1 MIYKSLSADLTKPLY
16 MVEWERDLSQ
26 VRDLEEWQWGLLS
39 LLPRI
44 VTHYLGGGESEGSDV
59 TVPSSVQI
67 R

>member
-1 MIYKSLSADLTKPLY
+1 MGERPLPGTGLGG
-16 MVEWERDLSQ
+16 MA
-26 VRDLEEWQWGLLS
+26 WGLLS